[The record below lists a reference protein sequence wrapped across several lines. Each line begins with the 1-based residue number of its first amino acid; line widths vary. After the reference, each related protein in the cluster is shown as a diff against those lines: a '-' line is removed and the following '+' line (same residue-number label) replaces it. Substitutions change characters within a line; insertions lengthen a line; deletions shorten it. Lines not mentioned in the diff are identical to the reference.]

1 MALSPIMSPS
11 PPDREEKKR
20 EARLLGSQVERL
32 LYHTLI
38 QVQRMT
44 SDGTKCKY
52 FHFCSW
58 KDDTKA
64 KNFRSNHNVANK
76 SQDSCMHSVKRLF

>member
-52 FHFCSW
+52 FHFCS
-58 KDDTKA
+58 
-64 KNFRSNHNVANK
+64 
-76 SQDSCMHSVKRLF
+76 